1 MSIIITFAT
10 YAFIISIYAF
20 IIAFA
25 VACIIGMNLIS
36 HHILE
41 REQIKREEE
50 RDKKWREWR
59 SELDRELDRK
69 YGRRLS

>member
-10 YAFIISIYAF
+10 YAFIISIYAH

-36 HHILE
+36 YHILE
-41 REQIKREEE
+41 RDQIKREEE

-59 SELDRELDRK
+59 SELDRK